1 MVRAFQ
7 PGEFLRAVVSDG
19 SHQNVFH
26 AFDFDF
32 KHVVTHTALA
42 TTAWVESQNNHGPSF
57 RERSLVRPCVQF
69 SLFGLCHLSD
79 SFYGLVRLNPI
90 LFDRRSNRAILQ
102 RRCAN
107 SVGYA

>member
-32 KHVVTHTALA
+32 KHVVTLTALA
-42 TTAWVESQNNHGPSF
+42 TA
-57 RERSLVRPCVQF
+57 
-69 SLFGLCHLSD
+69 
-79 SFYGLVRLNPI
+79 
-90 LFDRRSNRAILQ
+90 A
-102 RRCAN
+102 
-107 SVGYA
+107 